1 MLRWLSPSFWRLKS
15 ASLRQREQLALLLW
29 PYLTEAE
36 RSADDSEPLRLLV
49 RAVRA
54 IEDGRDDFATDASAK
69 ALWARAESDQAV
81 QQAAGALRTI
91 RLQLNGDTVA
101 SGLQVAPIERKQ
113 LKVLHHR
120 MNASKLENAFSSWL
134 NAPLTLPLM
143 SVLFLFSG
151 WLFNTIFFNK
161 YNLPVGRYFGLSD
174 YLAAS
179 IEGLVPA
186 VVAVMFTFA
195 TQWLMRNRIRLQVL
209 QNQLGSGWRN
219 LMLSSLAFFLI
230 FPLIPYLL
238 PEPEVTRLMR
248 IYLIALAVPILAI
261 PVGIAFS
268 KRPARDTLLL
278 NFLVIYV
285 AVIWFTAEM
294 RFINSMN
301 SDKARP
307 EVILANAPDKILNW
321 RVISGNSLYLF
332 LQNENNEVVAVPI
345 EQVLSVRYPNKERA
359 SAPAATKAPAQSA
372 TVSPSAG
379 Q

>member
-1 MLRWLSPSFWRLKS
+1 MLRWLTPAFWRLKA
-15 ASLRQREQLALLLW
+15 ASLHQREQLALLLW
-29 PYLTEAE
+29 PYLSEAE
-36 RSADDSEPLRLLV
+36 RSADDSSPLRLLV
-49 RAVRA
+49 RVVRA
-54 IEDGRDDFATDASAK
+54 IEDGRDEFDADDAAK
-69 ALWARAESDQAV
+69 VLWMRAESDEAV

-91 RLQLNGDTVA
+91 RLQLNGDAVA
-101 SGLQVAPIERKQ
+101 SGLKVAPIARKQ
-113 LKVLHHR
+113 LKVLRDR
-120 MNASKLENAFSSWL
+120 MHSSNLENAFSSWL
-134 NAPLTLPLM
+134 NAPLALPLM

-151 WLFNTIFFNK
+151 WLFNTIFFSN
-161 YNLPVGRYFGLSD
+161 YHLPVGRYFGLSD

-186 VVAVMFTFA
+186 VVAVLFTFA
-195 TQWLMRNRIRLQVL
+195 AQWLMRNRIRLQVL

-219 LMLSSLAFFLI
+219 LVLSGLAFFLI
-230 FPLIPYLL
+230 FPLVPYIL
-238 PEPEVTRLMR
+238 PEPEVQRLMR

-294 RFINSMN
+294 RYINSNN
-301 SDKARP
+301 SDKVRP
-307 EVILANAPDKILNW
+307 EVILVSDPETVLNW

-332 LQNENNEVVAVPI
+332 LQNEKNEVIAVPVQ
-345 EQVLSVRYPNKERA
+345 QVLSVRYPKKGDV
-359 SAPAATKAPAQSA
+359 SLPAAATAPEQAKEA
-372 TVSPSAG
+372 IPAAG

>member
-1 MLRWLSPSFWRLKS
+1 MLRWLTPSFWRLKS

-36 RSADDSEPLRLLV
+36 RSADDSTPLRLLV
-49 RAVRA
+49 RVVRA
-54 IEDGRDDFATDASAK
+54 IESGRDDFAADPAAK
-69 ALWARAESDQAV
+69 ELWTRAESDQAV

-101 SGLQVAPIERKQ
+101 SGLRVAPIERKQ
-113 LKVLHHR
+113 LKVLHDR
-120 MNASKLENAFSSWL
+120 MHTSNLENAFSTWL
-134 NAPLTLPLM
+134 NAPLALPLM

-151 WLFNTIFFNK
+151 WLFNTIFFSN
-161 YNLPVGRYFGLSD
+161 YHLPVGRYFGLSD

-186 VVAVMFTFA
+186 VVAVLFTFA

-219 LMLSSLAFFLI
+219 LIFSSLAFFLI
-230 FPLIPYLL
+230 FPLIPYLFS
-238 PEPEVTRLMR
+238 EPEVQRLLR
-248 IYLIALAVPILAI
+248 LYLIALAVPILAI

-294 RFINSMN
+294 RYINSIN
-301 SDKARP
+301 RDKVRP
-307 EVILANAPDKILNW
+307 EVILANAPDKVLNW

-332 LQNENNEVVAVPI
+332 LQNENNEVVAVPVQ
-345 EQVLSVRYPNKERA
+345 QVLSVRYPKKEQV
-359 SAPAATKAPAQSA
+359 SSPAATTAPEQATGAVSA
-372 TVSPSAG
+372 TG